1 MNIVR
6 RSNSPL
12 PSYRPAGIE
21 DQFGRLVESMFED
34 MFAPFGLGASALAP
48 WQSAGAIQARL
59 NVTENDNAFDV
70 EVEMPGVK
78 KEDVK
83 VTVEKQRVTIEGESR
98 RENEQREGDNVVYA
112 ERSNGKFIRSFM
124 LPTNVDETSA
134 LAQMENGILKLTLPK
149 KADAGGTR
157 LTIQ

>member
-12 PSYRPAGIE
+12 SSYRPAGIE